1 MCISCRAKCSNLH
14 KLYTVPG
21 SVSRFRF
28 LYRCIAFNKKEPKAR
43 DINSINRHVLKPG
56 RWTGRWTMDDGR
68 WTMDDGRWTMDDGR
82 WTMDDGRW
90 TMDDG
95 RCTMDDHRPGFST

>member
-1 MCISCRAKCSNLH
+1 MKYWQRYIQNGGLAK
-14 KLYTVPG
+14 
-21 SVSRFRF
+21 RFW
-28 LYRCIAFNKKEPKAR
+28 CQ
-43 DINSINRHVLKPG
+43 NRHVLKPG

-90 TMDDG
+90 TMFIV
-95 RCTMDDHRPGFST
+95 HRPGFST